1 MIRKK
6 ETNFINLYTKVH
18 KYETNNTNC
27 KSIYNVGTLF
37 NR

>member
-6 ETNFINLYTKVH
+6 ERNFINLYTKVH
-18 KYETNNTNC
+18 KYETNNANC